1 MRLFRASSM
10 IGILFSAAAFG
21 QTLVREAGVPV
32 TDAVVVAKCGGCH
45 ARDQAGNMERI
56 SLQRTTPEGWQDVVK
71 RMIVIHGAS
80 LNPVEAR
87 SIVKYLSTF
96 HGLAPEEARPVMYEA
111 ERRIR
116 EETIPNENVRKTCAQ
131 CHSVARAL
139 SWRRSQEEW
148 KQFTEAHAQR
158 YKFAVKEEVTT
169 FLTKAAPLLT
179 PEWTAWNKRNSA
191 ENAEGRWLVTA
202 SLPGRGKYTGELR
215 VEPAGADEFT
225 TSLRLTSVR
234 DGSSI
239 VRSGRSAVYGGY
251 AWRGRSKGDKA
262 PVTADDPS
270 SETREVMWIAPDQQM
285 AEGRWYWGQYQ
296 EFGFDVQLRRPGTE
310 PTLLLTEPAA
320 LKVGVKGAR
329 VRLLGDNLP
338 LEGNLEFGPGVAVQ
352 RIISRT
358 ASEVVAEVDV
368 AADAPSGRR
377 DVVVRGNRLAGA
389 LAIYDRIDY
398 VILTPESAMA
408 AFSDREHP
416 RGYQQFEAIGYQRG
430 ADGKAQTADDVSLGP
445 VDATWSMEVFY
456 AVPGSDPETVGRVT
470 ASGLFVPAT
479 HNPDAN
485 FDLWVVATARAETDR
500 NGKPLTAKAYL
511 VVTVPSYV
519 FNGRRFVRDL
529 DRWVD
534 DGPATDPK

>member
-21 QTLVREAGVPV
+21 QTLVRETGVPV

-116 EETIPNENVRKTCAQ
+116 EETISNENVRKTCAQ

-158 YKFAVKEEVTT
+158 YKFAVKEEVTA

-225 TSLRLTSVR
+225 TRDRKSV
-234 DGSSI
+234 
-239 VRSGRSAVYGGY
+239 V
-251 AWRGRSKGDKA
+251 
-262 PVTADDPS
+262 
-270 SETREVMWIAPDQQM
+270 
-285 AEGRWYWGQYQ
+285 
-296 EFGFDVQLRRPGTE
+296 
-310 PTLLLTEPAA
+310 
-320 LKVGVKGAR
+320 
-329 VRLLGDNLP
+329 
-338 LEGNLEFGPGVAVQ
+338 
-352 RIISRT
+352 
-358 ASEVVAEVDV
+358 
-368 AADAPSGRR
+368 
-377 DVVVRGNRLAGA
+377 
-389 LAIYDRIDY
+389 
-398 VILTPESAMA
+398 
-408 AFSDREHP
+408 
-416 RGYQQFEAIGYQRG
+416 
-430 ADGKAQTADDVSLGP
+430 
-445 VDATWSMEVFY
+445 
-456 AVPGSDPETVGRVT
+456 
-470 ASGLFVPAT
+470 
-479 HNPDAN
+479 
-485 FDLWVVATARAETDR
+485 
-500 NGKPLTAKAYL
+500 
-511 VVTVPSYV
+511 
-519 FNGRRFVRDL
+519 
-529 DRWVD
+529 
-534 DGPATDPK
+534 